1 MKGPALAGLF
11 FFVEAAL
18 KTFISSAI
26 LPYLGQVLFSILKLY
41 AKLAIKIYCRKI
53 IINKPST
60 LRLKG
65 PLLIAAN
72 HPNSF
77 LDGII
82 FSTLF
87 EHETYLL
94 ARGDAFRKKH
104 HSWIL
109 RKLYMLPVYRTS
121 EGPENLNHNYATFAA
136 CQDAFEQGAIVVIF
150 SEGSCFNEWHL
161 RPLRKGTARLAIS
174 SWQKSIDLPVIPAGI
189 NYNTFRS
196 FGKNVFLNF
205 GTALNCEEILL
216 HETDGKLFSSFNEQL
231 NEQLQQLVYE
241 INPEDKKE
249 QKRRFYIQLPT
260 WKKMILSLPA
270 L

>member
-1 MKGPALAGLF
+1 
-11 FFVEAAL
+11 
-18 KTFISSAI
+18 
-26 LPYLGQVLFSILKLY
+26 
-41 AKLAIKIYCRKI
+41 
-53 IINKPST
+53 
-60 LRLKG
+60 
-65 PLLIAAN
+65 
-72 HPNSF
+72 
-77 LDGII
+77 
-82 FSTLF
+82 
-87 EHETYLL
+87 
-94 ARGDAFRKKH
+94 
-104 HSWIL
+104 
-109 RKLYMLPVYRTS
+109 MLPVYRTS

-205 GTALNCEEILL
+205 GTALNREEILL

-231 NEQLQQLVYE
+231 NEQLQQLVFE
-241 INPEDKKE
+241 INSEDKKE

-270 L
+270 LVGFIIHSPLYFTAKLVTNIYFNNDHFDSALVSMLLLSYPIYLLVIFILSIVLFNLPVAIIIVLLTPFTAYGSVQLKDQVS